1 MRRNVFDQLQIAC
14 DATLSR
20 SSGTTLSST
29 QHISFVI
36 LSVMLF
42 YRRVFFLPFHRVL
55 HFRFF
60 VSNGKRPRNFRSSER
75 PAQLLPTFFL
85 LRKLLFTAPTFAK
98 FASNFFFWFP
108 SFFGKISRFAS
119 SRHCDVTH
127 RCRSAL
133 HPHTSFLL
141 ADRIRLPC
149 TPSHSNSMQWNRTDR
164 LMNNKVHLIFIKRR
178 ENSLTSL
185 FFWRTRRRFT
195 RCSQLI
201 DFHSA
206 VRCTIKFV

>member
-1 MRRNVFDQLQIAC
+1 MCLINC
-14 DATLSR
+14 
-20 SSGTTLSST
+20 
-29 QHISFVI
+29 
-36 LSVMLF
+36 
-42 YRRVFFLPFHRVL
+42 
-55 HFRFF
+55 
-60 VSNGKRPRNFRSSER
+60 
-75 PAQLLPTFFL
+75 
-85 LRKLLFTAPTFAK
+85 KLLVMPLSPGRQVQLSHQLNIFHSLSCRLCCFIDVCFSCHFTVFCTFGFLFPTANVRVT
-98 FASNFFFWFP
+98 SGPVNVRPNSSQHFFFWFP

-119 SRHCDVTH
+119 SLHCDVTH

-149 TPSHSNSMQWNRTDR
+149 TLSHSNSMQWNRTDR